1 MRLVKHQG
9 SDIFLLAA
17 LWNVPLAI
25 DIEARASRK
34 SSIFLRRI
42 VGAMFM
48 RVNSRCAH
56 QLRPPLAAIT
66 SDARGEIHSYL
77 SASVGSMCVARRTGT

>member
-9 SDIFLLAA
+9 SDTFLLPA
-17 LWNVPLAI
+17 LGNVPLAI

-42 VGAMFM
+42 VGVMFM
-48 RVNSRCAH
+48 GLNSKSD
-56 QLRPPLAAIT
+56 QVRPPLRPV
-66 SDARGEIHSYL
+66 SRQ
-77 SASVGSMCVARRTGT
+77 

>member
-9 SDIFLLAA
+9 SDTFLLAA

-25 DIEARASRK
+25 DIEARASQILELLAED
-34 SSIFLRRI
+34 S
-42 VGAMFM
+42 AMFM